1 MIIEIDFTSDIPIY
15 IQLRNEIV
23 KLIVSGDVKANESLP
38 SVRRLASDLNINHM
52 TVAKTYR
59 LLKDEGFIEIDR
71 RIGAKVIS
79 KKDIKALLL
88 DEFNSYI
95 DNLIA
100 KAISLNIDKNELIK
114 ILQEKEW

>member
-23 KLIVSGDVKANESLP
+23 KLIVSDVIKPNESLP

-59 LLKDEGFIEIDR
+59 LLKEEGFVEIDR
-71 RIGAKVIS
+71 RIGAKVIG
-79 KKDIKALLL
+79 KNDIQNILLE
-88 DEFNSYI
+88 EFYTDM
-95 DNLIA
+95 DNLLS
-100 KAISLNIDKNELIK
+100 KAEQLNIDRNELIK
-114 ILQEKEW
+114 MIQERKG